1 MISARCLLLFPAF
14 LFPDSSFPN
23 IRRRAPSHLKV
34 MIAKLTLFFSTLLLI
49 TAQAEP
55 LSPNDAKALLE
66 KIRAKRAGAPQ
77 VQSDFAEQKDVHL
90 MNKPISS
97 TGKVWFQEPNKFRRE
112 VKGSSPSITVSDGTT
127 LWIFYPKFQSAEK
140 YSLGKRSPLDAGIAA
155 LTAAL
160 NLENVESSYHITAN
174 QEGGGFELLLAPR
187 NPSLKRLLKTF
198 DIHLNVALQVQKTE
212 MVQPN
217 GDHIVTT
224 YTNESRAPISGETF
238 QFVPPAGTNVT
249 TPLGR

>member
-1 MISARCLLLFPAF
+1 MISKLSLFASLLF
-14 LFPDSSFPN
+14 LSSL
-23 IRRRAPSHLKV
+23 HLQ
-34 MIAKLTLFFSTLLLI
+34 
-49 TAQAEP
+49 AQA
-55 LSPNDAKALLE
+55 LAPNEVKGLLE
-66 KIRAKRAGAPQ
+66 KIRAKRAGSPQ
-77 VQSDFAEQKDVHL
+77 VQAHFAEQKEVHL
-90 MNKPISS
+90 MNKPIGS

-127 LWIFYPKFQSAEK
+127 LWIYYPKFQSAEK

-160 NLENVESSYHITAN
+160 NLEHVENSYHISGSK
-174 QEGGGFELLLAPR
+174 EGDGYELLLAPR

-198 DIHLNVALQVQKTE
+198 DLHLNSELQVQRTE

-224 YTNESRAPISGETF
+224 YTNESRAPIPAA
-238 QFVPPAGTNVT
+238 QFEFTPPADTNVT